1 MVSHANRSPSVV
13 LCQGAHG
20 RGWRERGGKDE
31 VANWGWGRCEGKI
44 KMVMQIKG
52 VSLFQIPISWMFL
65 AHHNVNLWKL
75 WWKSRQGKKRTLQT
89 ARASESGGRVGRER
103 EISGLCFLSQA
114 MTWLIVF
121 FWSNFGTWKTAHL
134 SWRKMMCRTAQMEIS
149 SNEKD

>member
-1 MVSHANRSPSVV
+1 MQTGHHLSSCARGHMV
-13 LCQGAHG
+13 GG
-20 RGWRERGGKDE
+20 GERERGRKDE
-31 VANWGWGRCEGKI
+31 VANWGWGRCKGKI
-44 KMVMQIKG
+44 KMAMQIKAM
-52 VSLFQIPISWMFL
+52 SLFQIPVSWMFL

-75 WWKSRQGKKRTLQT
+75 WWKLRQGKKGPCTQPELGQ
-89 ARASESGGRVGRER
+89 GGGGGGGR